1 VTAEPEIHVEMSDDV
16 VVELGGSAA
25 DRRMADGNGGIF
37 VEVNYPACQSHARC
51 EAVAPEIFRMAGEHD
66 SAYPEVLLPRPP
78 ARLVDKARRAAA
90 VCPTKAI
97 LISEDPARRVTTER
111 KETAPA
117 SSLEQPS
124 P

>member
-1 VTAEPEIHVEMSDDV
+1 MTAEGEIFVDVSDNVAVE
-16 VVELGGSAA
+16 
-25 DRRMADGNGGIF
+25 ADGTRATSPETNGDGGIF

-51 EAVAPEIFRMAGEHD
+51 EAVAPEIFRMSGEHD

-78 ARLVDKARRAAA
+78 DHLVAKARRAAA

-97 LISEDPARRVTTER
+97 LISEDQARPALNR

-117 SSLEQPS
+117 PALEQPTE
-124 P
+124 